1 MPMPSRRRRRA
12 EVRVSTSLLIIGLCI
27 FAVPRGWSAGH
38 FAIVHSI
45 LARNESDNGAVIPWI
60 GSPGITA
67 AAMSASLTQMTD
79 AADLDGGERRAD
91 DLVAL
96 LSVRP
101 LSSRNWL
108 SLAEIRLITAR
119 PKEEVRTA
127 LKMSWV
133 TGPNEGVLMW
143 QRGVFGLFVWDFLS
157 SEERQQTITQ
167 IARAMSGMPI
177 GDDELVSAQKALS
190 QESLQTRAEIA
201 NRMRAEAEAE
211 AARLGL

>member
-1 MPMPSRRRRRA
+1 
-12 EVRVSTSLLIIGLCI
+12 
-27 FAVPRGWSAGH
+27 
-38 FAIVHSI
+38 
-45 LARNESDNGAVIPWI
+45 
-60 GSPGITA
+60 
-67 AAMSASLTQMTD
+67 MTD